1 MKHFTLY
8 LLGLLCYMGVQAAPE
23 PEPVPAAKDAAAATK
38 TMVKNGAVRFQF
50 TDFVLSRRKDS
61 VLVIFDRYDRTGAG
75 IVFKVFK
82 ADLDN
87 GVTVPEV
94 PAGKYFVTVQC
105 LGLHRD
111 RMEKKVVVK
120 YNKNHTVN
128 LALGDSQEFS
138 KDKVVIPAYRFDIT
152 HMTVLK

>member
-8 LLGLLCYMGVQAAPE
+8 LIALLSYMGVHAT
-23 PEPVPAAKDAAAATK
+23 PEPVPAPNNAAVASKVA
-38 TMVKNGAVRFQF
+38 VKSGAVRFQF

-75 IVFKVFK
+75 IVIKVFK

-87 GVTVPEV
+87 GITVPEV

-120 YNKNHTVN
+120 CNKSHIVN
-128 LALGDSQEFS
+128 LALEDSEEFS

>member
-1 MKHFTLY
+1 
-8 LLGLLCYMGVQAAPE
+8 MGVQAAPE
-23 PEPVPAAKDAAAATK
+23 PVPAANNAAVANSA
-38 TMVKNGAVRFQF
+38 MVKSGAVRFQF

-61 VLVIFDRYDRTGAG
+61 VLVIFDRCDHTGAG

-87 GVTVPEV
+87 GITVAEV

-128 LALGDSQEFS
+128 LALEDSQEFS

>member
-1 MKHFTLY
+1 MKQVTLY
-8 LLGLLCYMGVQAAPE
+8 LLGLLCYMGVQAT
-23 PEPVPAAKDAAAATK
+23 PEPVQAANNPVIAAAAIVK
-38 TMVKNGAVRFQF
+38 TGDIRFQF

-75 IVFKVFK
+75 IVMKVFK

-87 GVTVPEV
+87 GITIPEV
-94 PAGKYFVTVQC
+94 PTGKYFVTIQC

-111 RMEKKVVVK
+111 RMEKKVIVK
-120 YNKNHTVN
+120 CKKNQKVN
-128 LALGDSQEFS
+128 LALEDSQEFS
-138 KDKVVIPAYRFDIT
+138 KDKVVIPPYRFDYA

>member
-8 LLGLLCYMGVQAAPE
+8 LIALLCGMGVQATPE
-23 PEPVPAAKDAAAATK
+23 PAPVASNTAVNPTATTVK
-38 TMVKNGAVRFQF
+38 TGEVRFQF

-61 VLVIFDRYDRTGAG
+61 VLIIFDRYDRTGAG
-75 IVFKVFK
+75 IVFRVFK

-111 RMEKKVVVK
+111 RMEKKVIVK
-120 YNKNHTVN
+120 CKKSHVVN
-128 LALGDSQEFS
+128 LALEDTEEFS
-138 KDKVVIPAYRFDIT
+138 KDKVVIPPYRFDYA

>member
-1 MKHFTLY
+1 MKLLTLQ

-23 PEPVPAAKDAAAATK
+23 PVPAANNAAAVANSAIAK
-38 TMVKNGAVRFQF
+38 SGAVRFQF

-61 VLVIFDRYDRTGAG
+61 VLVIFDRCDRTGAG

-87 GVTVPEV
+87 GITVPEV

-128 LALGDSQEFS
+128 LALEDSQEFS

>member
-1 MKHFTLY
+1 MKLFTLQ

-23 PEPVPAAKDAAAATK
+23 PVPATNNAVVATK
-38 TMVKNGAVRFQF
+38 AIVKSGAVRFQF

-87 GVTVPEV
+87 GITVPEV

-120 YNKNHTVN
+120 CNKNHTVN
-128 LALGDSQEFS
+128 LALEDSQEFS
-138 KDKVVIPAYRFDIT
+138 KDNVVIPAYRFDIA

>member
-8 LLGLLCYMGVQAAPE
+8 LIGLLCYMGVHAT
-23 PEPVPAAKDAAAATK
+23 PEPVPTANNAAVASKAI
-38 TMVKNGAVRFQF
+38 VKSGAVRFQF

-75 IVFKVFK
+75 IVIKVFK

-87 GVTVPEV
+87 GITVPEV

-120 YNKNHTVN
+120 CNKNHTVN
-128 LALGDSQEFS
+128 LALEDSEEFS

>member
-1 MKHFTLY
+1 
-8 LLGLLCYMGVQAAPE
+8 MGVQAAPE
-23 PEPVPAAKDAAAATK
+23 PVPAANNAVAATK
-38 TMVKNGAVRFQF
+38 AMVKNGAVRFQF

-61 VLVIFDRYDRTGAG
+61 VLVIFDRCDHTGAG
-75 IVFKVFK
+75 IVFQVFK

-87 GVTVPEV
+87 GITVPEV

-128 LALGDSQEFS
+128 LALEDTQEFS
-138 KDKVVIPAYRFDIT
+138 KDKVVIPAYRFDVA

>member
-1 MKHFTLY
+1 
-8 LLGLLCYMGVQAAPE
+8 MGVQAT
-23 PEPVPAAKDAAAATK
+23 PEPVQAANNPVIAAAAIVK
-38 TMVKNGAVRFQF
+38 TGDIRFQF

-75 IVFKVFK
+75 IVMKVFK

-87 GVTVPEV
+87 GITIPEV
-94 PAGKYFVTVQC
+94 PTGKYFVTIQC

-120 YNKNHTVN
+120 CKKNQKVN
-128 LALGDSQEFS
+128 LALEDSQEFS
-138 KDKVVIPAYRFDIT
+138 KDKVVIPPYRFDYA

>member
-1 MKHFTLY
+1 MKHLTLY
-8 LLGLLCYMGVQAAPE
+8 ILGLLCYMGVQANPG
-23 PEPVPAAKDAAAATK
+23 PVPTPANSAVVSKAA
-38 TMVKNGAVRFQF
+38 VKSGAVRFQF

-75 IVFKVFK
+75 IVIKVFK

-87 GVTVPEV
+87 GITVPEV

-120 YNKNHTVN
+120 CNKNHTVN
-128 LALGDSQEFS
+128 LALEDSEEFS

>member
-1 MKHFTLY
+1 MKHLTFC
-8 LLGLLCYMGVQAAPE
+8 LLGLLCYMGVQAT
-23 PEPVPAAKDAAAATK
+23 PEPVPAAKDAAVSTAAL
-38 TMVKNGAVRFQF
+38 VKKGAVRFQF

-87 GVTVPEV
+87 GITVPEV

-120 YNKNHTVN
+120 CNKNHTVN
-128 LALGDSQEFS
+128 LAL
-138 KDKVVIPAYRFDIT
+138 
-152 HMTVLK
+152 

>member
-1 MKHFTLY
+1 MKLLTLV
-8 LLGLLCYMGVQAAPE
+8 LLGLLCYKGVQATPE
-23 PEPVPAAKDAAAATK
+23 PAPGTNNVVVTNNAV
-38 TMVKNGAVRFQF
+38 VKNGAVRFQF

-87 GVTVPEV
+87 GINVPEV

-120 YNKNHTVN
+120 CNKNHTVN
-128 LALGDSQEFS
+128 LALEDSQEFS

-152 HMTVLK
+152 RMTVLR

>member
-1 MKHFTLY
+1 
-8 LLGLLCYMGVQAAPE
+8 MGVQATPE
-23 PEPVPAAKDAAAATK
+23 PAPAANNAVVATK
-38 TMVKNGAVRFQF
+38 AIVKSGAVRFQF

-87 GVTVPEV
+87 GITVPEV

-120 YNKNHTVN
+120 CNKNHTVN
-128 LALGDSQEFS
+128 LALEDTQEFS
-138 KDKVVIPAYRFDIT
+138 KDKVVIPAYRFDVA